1 MSKEPKAKL
10 PGVIALLAFCLV
22 TSLSLCLSAKE
33 KEKAPPAPA
42 VDPNDPTL
50 RLFQTIDA
58 NYAGKLSDFYVV
70 ADVYKDP
77 QTPNE
82 EYQHVVKAG
91 YDKARVFGKLQLY
104 VRSIGKIHPDQMK
117 TYTAKDFYE
126 FGLTDLEKYM
136 KSEPGPFGQPGD
148 VYLKAPPDRPLAS
161 VPVTDEIRQKYE
173 LLVTQHLLPALE
185 KK

>member
-1 MSKEPKAKL
+1 MSKEHKAKL
-10 PGVIALLAFCLV
+10 PGVIAFLAVCLAT
-22 TSLSLCLSAKE
+22 TSSLCLLAKE
-33 KEKAPPAPA
+33 KDPPARA

-50 RLFQTIDA
+50 RLFQTVDTK
-58 NYAGKLSDFYVV
+58 YGGKLVDFYVV

-82 EYQHVVKAG
+82 EYQHIVKAE
-91 YDKARVFGKLQLY
+91 YDKAHVFGKLQLY
-104 VRSIGKIHPDQMK
+104 LRSVGKIHPDQMK

-136 KSEPGPFGQPGD
+136 KSEPGPFGQSGD
-148 VYLKAPPDRPLAS
+148 VYLKSAPDRPLAS
-161 VPVTDEIRQKYE
+161 APVTDEIRKKYE
-173 LLVTQHLLPALE
+173 LLVTQYLLPALD